1 MLKIRK
7 KIFNFNYAKNLVRS
21 KFFYISEFFQKLDI
35 EESDVNVIEIVSK
48 TLNVFYVE
56 LDGVS
61 RAKP

>member
-1 MLKIRK
+1 MQRILSVP
-7 KIFNFNYAKNLVRS
+7 NFFISRNSFKNV
-21 KFFYISEFFQKLDI
+21 DI
-35 EESDVNVIEIVSK
+35 EESDVNVIEIASK